1 MIEQNQK
8 SPALAAIVI
17 ILTVGLLFYVM
28 PKVML
33 LLADYSVWLAAGFG
47 ALAVL
52 AFFAIFWL
60 RARYQ
65 RRDLK

>member
-1 MIEQNQK
+1 MSEQNQK

-17 ILTVGLLFYVM
+17 ILTVGLLFYIM

-33 LLADYSVWLAAGFG
+33 WLANYSVWLAAAFG
-47 ALAVL
+47 AIAVL

-60 RARYQ
+60 RSRYQ
-65 RRDLK
+65 RRDLE

>member
-1 MIEQNQK
+1 MSEQNQK

-17 ILTVGLLFYVM
+17 ILVVGLLFYIM

-33 LLADYSVWLAAGFG
+33 WLANYSVWVAAGFG

-60 RARYQ
+60 RALYQ
-65 RRDLK
+65 RGKLD